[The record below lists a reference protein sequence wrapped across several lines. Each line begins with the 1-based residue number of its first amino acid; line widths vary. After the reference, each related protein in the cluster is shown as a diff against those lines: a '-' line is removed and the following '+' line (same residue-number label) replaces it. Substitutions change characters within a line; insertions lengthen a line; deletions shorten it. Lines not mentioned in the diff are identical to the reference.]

1 MGKCVCSGAQLKC
14 SFGTSPANF
23 LVLPLNMVNTTSM
36 PAGTIM
42 DYIPVLNV
50 PPFGQ
55 CSSPS
60 NPMVIAA
67 FGAPQPCIPV
77 TIAPWSPG
85 SPTVKIGKLNA
96 LDEADKLLCMWAGSI
111 EITDTG
117 QADVSMDN

>member
-1 MGKCVCSGAQLKC
+1 MGKCVCAGAQLKC
-14 SFGTSPANF
+14 SFGAAPSSL
-23 LVLPLNMVNTTSM
+23 LVLPLNRVNTTMM

-42 DYIPVLNV
+42 DFIPVMNI

-67 FGAPQPCIPV
+67 YGAPQPCLPV

-85 SPTVKIGKLNA
+85 SATVKIGPFKA
-96 LDEADKLLCMWAGSI
+96 MDEGDKLMCTWAGSI
-111 EITDTG
+111 EITNPGQTDT
-117 QADVSMDN
+117 SMDN